1 MGLLGTEIATTFA
14 QRIFELF
21 SSDKKYITL
30 GEYLKYVDIYH
41 HGEEN
46 ERCLIT
52 FKLIDH
58 DDDQKV
64 YENEFMEYINLIIAA
79 VKKVQGADRKFSFKK
94 KK

>member
-14 QRIFELF
+14 IRIFDIF
-21 SSDKKYITL
+21 SSDKKQITL
-30 GEYLKYVDIYH
+30 GEYLKYIDIYH

-52 FKLIDH
+52 YKLIDK

-64 YENEFMEYINLIIAA
+64 TEKEFMEYINLIIAA
-79 VKKVQGADRKFSFKK
+79 VKKVQGSNRTLILT
-94 KK
+94 

>member
-14 QRIFELF
+14 KRIFDIF
-21 SSDKKYITL
+21 SSDKKQITL
-30 GEYLKYVDIYH
+30 GEYLKYIDIYH

-52 FKLIDH
+52 YKLIDK

-64 YENEFMEYINLIIAA
+64 TEKEFMEYINLIIAA
-79 VKKVQGADRKFSFKK
+79 VKKVQGSNRSLILK
-94 KK
+94 